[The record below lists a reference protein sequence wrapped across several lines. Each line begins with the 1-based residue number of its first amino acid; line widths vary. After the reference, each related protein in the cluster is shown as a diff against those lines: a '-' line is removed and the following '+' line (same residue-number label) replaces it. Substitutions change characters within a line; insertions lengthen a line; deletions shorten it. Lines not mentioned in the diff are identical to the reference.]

1 MTGKFRP
8 FTDFDTVPRG
18 RRLVVIV
25 WLFVG
30 IVVCLLI
37 AAVYSVE
44 LLSAGRAF
52 VGAEGQWS
60 RSQKDA
66 AFYLSRYALNSD
78 DADYKS
84 FERALAVPN
93 ADRRARIE
101 LSKADPDY
109 NVARAAFIDGR
120 NHPADIGA
128 MMTLFRRF
136 RDLGPIKQSVFLW
149 ERADTHIDD
158 LAAIG
163 HELYKAGPTLDAA
176 ERAQHIQRIARL
188 NATLGGLEDAIAATL
203 GEAQRAA

>member
-1 MTGKFRP
+1 MAGKFRAFP
-8 FTDFDTVPRG
+8 GFATIPRG

-25 WLFVG
+25 WVFEA
-30 IVVCLLI
+30 IVVTLLT

-78 DADYKS
+78 EADYKS

-101 LSKADPDY
+101 LMKADPDF
-109 NVARAAFIDGR
+109 NVARPAFIDGR
-120 NHPADIGA
+120 NHPADIA
-128 MMTLFRRF
+128 AIMTLFRRF
-136 RDLGPIKQSVFLW
+136 RDLGPIKQSV
-149 ERADTHIDD
+149 
-158 LAAIG
+158 
-163 HELYKAGPTLDAA
+163 
-176 ERAQHIQRIARL
+176 
-188 NATLGGLEDAIAATL
+188 
-203 GEAQRAA
+203 